1 MILDLIKSTRSY
13 RRFKGNAPITR
24 EQLVSYVEAARFSA
38 SAINAQ
44 RLRFAL
50 VSDVGTAEEMFGLVA
65 FAGFLRPEQKA
76 GAHQHPVAYIVIC
89 SEYPKDKVAIDI
101 GIAAQSIVLAARED
115 GVGACMIGSYRPDG
129 VSELLSLPEEMKPY
143 LVIALGYPDER
154 VELCDATPDNTR
166 YFRDPDD
173 VHMVPKLPLDY
184 LIIK

>member
-13 RRFKGNAPITR
+13 RRFKGNAPISR
-24 EQLVSYVEAARFSA
+24 ERLVSYVEAARFSA

-50 VSDVGTAEEMFGLVA
+50 VSDTETAERMFELVT
-65 FAGFLRPEQKA
+65 FAGFLKPEQKA
-76 GAHQHPVAYIVIC
+76 RAHQHPTAYIVIC
-89 SEYPKDKVAIDI
+89 SETPKDKVAIDI
-101 GIAAQSIVLAARED
+101 GIAAQSIALAACED

-129 VSELLSLPEEMKPY
+129 VAELLSLPDAMKPL

-154 VELCDATPDNTR
+154 VELCDATPDDTK
-166 YFRDPDD
+166 YFRDHDD
-173 VHMVPKLPLDY
+173 VHMVPKLTLDH